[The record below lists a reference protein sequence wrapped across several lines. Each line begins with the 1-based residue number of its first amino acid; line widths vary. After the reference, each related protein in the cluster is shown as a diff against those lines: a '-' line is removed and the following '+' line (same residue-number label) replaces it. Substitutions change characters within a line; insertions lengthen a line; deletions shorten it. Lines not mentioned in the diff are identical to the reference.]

1 MIRLITGLPGAG
13 KSLRGVQLIRKFLDE
28 GRNVYV
34 DGLDGL
40 QPFGWQPCNAREW
53 EALPDGSVIVVDEA
67 QKVWPT
73 RRAGDTPP
81 DIRALSEHR
90 HHGLDFVLLTQH
102 PTMLDAYV
110 RKLVGQHEHIV
121 RQFGMQASR
130 IITWTECQDD
140 PQSLG
145 TRQRGTDALWKY
157 PTECYP
163 LYKSATLHTVKRRI
177 PFRVKMLPVLV
188 IAAIGS
194 VVYGW
199 KSLSSLSEG
208 DPASVAD
215 PTLNA
220 RKVGEADAAEKRD
233 RERGG
238 EPRERKY
245 RDAADYAQ
253 AFLPR
258 IAAQPWS
265 APAFDQREPR
275 TEPEL
280 LCVNSEAKGCQCYTE
295 QVTRVFIDKAS
306 CLRTVAY
313 GSYNPFRAPAGHGVS
328 GTAVGGQGAP
338 PAAVAPP
345 RVYEELPV
353 PRSAAHVRRDPI
365 NPGSVWPVRR

>member
-13 KSLRGVQLIRKFLDE
+13 KSLRGVQVIQKFLAE
-28 GRNVYV
+28 GRPVYV

-40 QPFGWQPCNAREW
+40 QAFGWEPCNARDW
-53 EALPDGSVIVVDEA
+53 EKLPDGSVIVVDEA

-73 RRAGDTPP
+73 RRSGDTPP

-140 PQSLG
+140 PQTVG

-157 PTECYP
+157 PSECFP

-177 PFRVKMLPVLV
+177 PFRVAIIPVLLLAGAL
-188 IAAIGS
+188 AAW
-194 VVYGW
+194 YGYD
-199 KSLSSLSEG
+199 SIHAL
-208 DPASVAD
+208 ASTD
-215 PTLNA
+215 PTAGA
-220 RKVGEADAAEKRD
+220 RKVAGIEGDLGSMSGF
-233 RERGG
+233 RGAG
-238 EPRERKY
+238 TEPKY
-245 RDAADYAQ
+245 RDETDYAM

-258 IAAQPWS
+258 IATRPWS
-265 APAFDQREPR
+265 MPALDDREPKV
-275 TEPEL
+275 EPEL
-280 LCVNSEAKGCQCYTE
+280 YCVESEVKGCRCYTE
-295 QVTRVFIDKAS
+295 QITRLDIDQRD
-306 CLRTVAY
+306 CMRVVRV
-313 GSYNPFRAPAGHGVS
+313 GSYNPFRAPMGQAMAGSAATGS
-328 GTAVGGQGAP
+328 NASQTGAP
-338 PAAVAPP
+338 AA

-353 PRSAAHVRRDPI
+353 PKSSAHILRDPI
-365 NPGSVWPVRR
+365 NPGSVWPRH